1 MDEKIRKLTPAMLK
15 RIIAEEK
22 QKLSI
27 LKERKK
33 YQKKSSIKKI
43 KVLKET
49 KKLQRQLVRKFKK
62 LYLLRESVKK
72 SLKK

>member
-1 MDEKIRKLTPAMLK
+1 MDGKIRKLTPELIK
-15 RIIAEEK
+15 RIIAEER
-22 QKLSI
+22 QKLI
-27 LKERKK
+27 VLKEYKENKK
-33 YQKKSSIKKI
+33 RNANKI

-49 KKLQRQLVRKFKK
+49 KRLQRELVRKFKK